1 MVPLSTFSEAAEY
14 AHLVTTP
21 RVLARRLTMVAVAAA
36 AALSLAGCSL
46 LGSTFGGNSTS
57 RGEDGQVVERDDN
70 ADVFSIRVGD
80 CLNDSSASEEVT
92 AVPLVPCS
100 EPHDSEVFA
109 SIIMTGENFP
119 GNDVVVAEAD
129 DACFER
135 FEEFVGVPYLDSIY
149 DFSYYFP
156 TERSWAGG
164 DREILCVIYDPA
176 GQKLTGSL
184 EGIGR

>member
-1 MVPLSTFSEAAEY
+1 MTSRARLRRAG
-14 AHLVTTP
+14 L
-21 RVLARRLTMVAVAAA
+21 LAIATAAA
-36 AALSLAGCSL
+36 ISLAGCSL
-46 LGSTFGGNSTS
+46 LGSAFGGDTTA
-57 RGEDGQVVERDDN
+57 RDDDGQVVEQNDA
-70 ADVFSIRVGD
+70 ADVFTIRVGD
-80 CLNDSSASEEVT
+80 CLNDASAGDEVT
-92 AVPLVPCS
+92 EVPLVPCS

-109 SIIMTGENFP
+109 SIIMTGDAFP
-119 GNDVVVAEAD
+119 GNDAVIAEAD

-135 FEEFVGVPYLDSIY
+135 FEEFVGIPYVDSIY

-156 TERSWAGG
+156 TEGSWAGG